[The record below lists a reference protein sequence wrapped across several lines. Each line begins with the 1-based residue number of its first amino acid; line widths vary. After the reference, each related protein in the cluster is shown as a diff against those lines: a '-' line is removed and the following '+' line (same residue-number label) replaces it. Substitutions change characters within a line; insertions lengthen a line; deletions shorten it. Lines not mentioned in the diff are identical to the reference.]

1 MKKTLLLGAALATLI
16 GAVQLPPSVALA
28 YDATST
34 SAVNV
39 DAHGVGLRGFDPVA
53 YFTDGAPRRGESRFA
68 VEHEGAIYWFASAA
82 NRDAFEAEP
91 ARYAPA
97 YGGFCQTGVV
107 FEKKLDGDPDVWRI
121 GDDGR
126 LFLYISVEARDAFL
140 RDLPGNTLTAD
151 ANWPRIKDFAPQ
163 DL

>member
-1 MKKTLLLGAALATLI
+1 M
-16 GAVQLPPSVALA
+16 
-28 YDATST
+28 TST

-39 DAHGVGLRGFDPVA
+39 DANGVGLRGYDPVA
-53 YFTDGAPRRGESRFA
+53 YFTEGEPRRSESRFA
-68 VEHEGAIYWFASAA
+68 VEHAGATYWFASAA
-82 NRDAFEAEP
+82 NRDAFEADP

-140 RDLPGNTLTAD
+140 RYLRGNTVTAD
-151 ANWPRIKDFAPQ
+151 ANWPRIKDVAPR